1 MLSSKQL
8 TLVQSVPKENRP
20 CHIGV
25 IMDGNG
31 RWAEKKKLPQ
41 GQGHRAGGQAIEKI
55 IDACLLFEIPVLT
68 LYAFSTENWNRPQSE
83 VTNLMQILREYIE
96 KHASKVIEKDIRF
109 RTLGDISVLDADI
122 YKNLSIIEKKSKNKK
137 KMTLCLAINYGGRDE
152 IVRATKKILQ
162 DFKLGKIDT
171 DKITESKLSCY
182 LDTRSLPEVDLII
195 RTGDRYR
202 ISNFLLWQSAY
213 AEFYFTKTLWPNFDF
228 KEFHNALLD
237 FSQRKR
243 TKGKREI

>member
-162 DFKLGKIDT
+162 DFKLA
-171 DKITESKLSCY
+171 KITA
-182 LDTRSLPEVDLII
+182 I
-195 RTGDRYR
+195 
-202 ISNFLLWQSAY
+202 
-213 AEFYFTKTLWPNFDF
+213 
-228 KEFHNALLD
+228 
-237 FSQRKR
+237 
-243 TKGKREI
+243 

>member
-162 DFKLGKIDT
+162 DFKLGKIT
-171 DKITESKLSCY
+171 STQITESKLANY
-182 LDTRSLPEVDLII
+182 LDTYQLPEVDLII
-195 RTGDRYR
+195 RTGDKQR
-202 ISNFLLWQSAY
+202 ISNFLLWQCAY
-213 AEFYFTKTLWPNFDF
+213 AELYFTKTLWPNFDL
-228 KEFHNALLD
+228 KQMHIALLD
-237 FSQRKR
+237 FAERDR
-243 TKGKREI
+243 TKGKRH

>member
-162 DFKLGKIDT
+162 DFKLGKIT
-171 DKITESKLSCY
+171 DKNRKQAMLFGY
-182 LDTRSLPEVDLII
+182 RLPEVDLII
-195 RTGDRYR
+195 RTGDN
-202 ISNFLLWQSAY
+202 S
-213 AEFYFTKTLWPNFDF
+213 
-228 KEFHNALLD
+228 
-237 FSQRKR
+237 
-243 TKGKREI
+243 

>member
-96 KHASKVIEKDIRF
+96 KHACKVIEKDIRF

-213 AEFYFTKTLWPNFDF
+213 AEFYFTKTLWPNFDL
-228 KEFHNALLD
+228 KQMHIALLD
-237 FSQRKR
+237 FAERDR
-243 TKGKREI
+243 TKGKRH

>member
-1 MLSSKQL
+1 M
-8 TLVQSVPKENRP
+8 
-20 CHIGV
+20 
-25 IMDGNG
+25 G
-31 RWAEKKKLPQ
+31 R
-41 GQGHRAGGQAIEKI
+41 GSAGGQAIEKI

-162 DFKLGKIDT
+162 DFKLGKIT
-171 DKITESKLSCY
+171 STQITESKLANY
-182 LDTRSLPEVDLII
+182 LDTYQLPEVDLII
-195 RTGDRYR
+195 RTGDKQR
-202 ISNFLLWQSAY
+202 ISNFLLWQCAY
-213 AEFYFTKTLWPNFDF
+213 AELYFTKTLWPNFDL
-228 KEFHNALLD
+228 KQMHIALLD
-237 FSQRKR
+237 FAERDR
-243 TKGKREI
+243 TKGKRH

>member
-1 MLSSKQL
+1 M
-8 TLVQSVPKENRP
+8 
-20 CHIGV
+20 
-25 IMDGNG
+25 
-31 RWAEKKKLPQ
+31 
-41 GQGHRAGGQAIEKI
+41 
-55 IDACLLFEIPVLT
+55 
-68 LYAFSTENWNRPQSE
+68 
-83 VTNLMQILREYIE
+83 
-96 KHASKVIEKDIRF
+96 
-109 RTLGDISVLDADI
+109 
-122 YKNLSIIEKKSKNKK
+122 
-137 KMTLCLAINYGGRDE
+137 
-152 IVRATKKILQ
+152 RATKKILQ

-182 LDTRSLPEVDLII
+182 LDTQSLPEVDLII

>member
-137 KMTLCLAINYGGRDE
+137 KMTLCLAR
-152 IVRATKKILQ
+152 KK
-162 DFKLGKIDT
+162 
-171 DKITESKLSCY
+171 
-182 LDTRSLPEVDLII
+182 LII
-195 RTGDRYR
+195 WRKKF
-202 ISNFLLWQSAY
+202 NN
-213 AEFYFTKTLWPNFDF
+213 LWPA
-228 KEFHNALLD
+228 KLILEEFHNALLEN
-237 FSQRKR
+237 FLCVKTQEYSKR
-243 TKGKREI
+243 MTQKKKATKPMKN

>member
-162 DFKLGKIDT
+162 DFKLGKIT
-171 DKITESKLSCY
+171 STQITESKLANY
-182 LDTRSLPEVDLII
+182 LDTYQLPEVDLII
-195 RTGDRYR
+195 RTGD
-202 ISNFLLWQSAY
+202 SAKK
-213 AEFYFTKTLWPNFDF
+213 F
-228 KEFHNALLD
+228 
-237 FSQRKR
+237 
-243 TKGKREI
+243 

>member
-162 DFKLGKIDT
+162 DFKLGKIT
-171 DKITESKLSCY
+171 STQKQILQFTFPKKTHYQQKYNRNQSF
-182 LDTRSLPEVDLII
+182 V
-195 RTGDRYR
+195 G
-202 ISNFLLWQSAY
+202 FWLLNQC
-213 AEFYFTKTLWPNFDF
+213 
-228 KEFHNALLD
+228 LLQKNKNSPSD
-237 FSQRKR
+237 NRLL
-243 TKGKREI
+243 

>member
-96 KHASKVIEKDIRF
+96 KQVIEKDIRS
-109 RTLGDISVLDADI
+109 RG
-122 YKNLSIIEKKSKNKK
+122 
-137 KMTLCLAINYGGRDE
+137 
-152 IVRATKKILQ
+152 
-162 DFKLGKIDT
+162 
-171 DKITESKLSCY
+171 
-182 LDTRSLPEVDLII
+182 
-195 RTGDRYR
+195 
-202 ISNFLLWQSAY
+202 
-213 AEFYFTKTLWPNFDF
+213 YFMQL
-228 KEFHNALLD
+228 
-237 FSQRKR
+237 
-243 TKGKREI
+243 